1 MDIIFYSV
9 SDGDN
14 VINKS
19 LVDGF
24 NININLKNVSDVTRL
39 DLTLLESETF
49 KLSDYN
55 YCHVPLLERYYFV
68 DSMQRVNNK
77 MVAVNL
83 DCDVLDT
90 YKSEILN
97 SVSRFKR
104 NIKQGDYYETSL
116 EVSTIKQVSKH
127 FSNVTLPNI
136 KTLILTTIGY

>member
-49 KLSDYN
+49 KIADYN
-55 YCHVPLLERYYFV
+55 YCHIPLLERYYFV

-77 MVAVNL
+77 MVSVNL
-83 DCDVLDT
+83 VCDVLET
-90 YKSEILN
+90 YKTEILN
-97 SVSRFKR
+97 SVARFKR
-104 NIKQGDYYETSL
+104 NIKQGDYYDTNL

-127 FSNVTLPNI
+127 FSNVTLPNV

>member
-77 MVAVNL
+77 MVSVNL
-83 DCDVLDT
+83 VCDVLET

-127 FSNVTLPNI
+127 FSDVTLPNI